1 MASITRL
8 VQNALPGMRGTIGV
22 CPEDCLACTY
32 QTEVTIS
39 GLSGSCAYLN
49 QCDEYNG
56 TYYATQTDEDG
67 VCEWTADVGSGW
79 SAATLTIY
87 CEAGCW
93 YLSITNWGG
102 ALTCAKWRLDFVM
115 NPTCPYGTS
124 SEWAWVS
131 GNCNDSG
138 KLTTEAYGEFPPKWY
153 PVGLR
158 LGCYR
163 MKYIR

>member
-32 QTEVTIS
+32 QIEVTIS
-39 GLSGSCAYLN
+39 GLSGGCIYFTE
-49 QCDEYNG
+49 CDDYNG
-56 TYYATQTDEDG
+56 THYPTQTDEDG
-67 VCEWTADVGSGW
+67 VCEWTAAVGSGM

-87 CEAGCW
+87 CEAGAW
-93 YLSITNWGG
+93 YLSIITAGY
-102 ALTCAKWRLDFVM
+102 TCAKWRLDFSI
-115 NPTCPYGTS
+115 NSDCPYGDS
-124 SEWAWVS
+124 GEWAWVS
-131 GNCNDSG
+131 GNCNSG
-138 KLTTEAYGEFPPKWY
+138 KLTTEAYGEIPTKWY